1 MKRLYLGIIASMII
15 MSSIGYYVSYKMFY
29 TKKDNE
35 YEVANEEL
43 VNTSKTNSD
52 KIDGNTE
59 ILIEHHYES
68 KNKTTYENVTT
79 IGTIVG
85 MNREDMLKYV
95 EDYMHIATE
104 YELEEGLY
112 KVSLITFSKDKVVIG
127 HY

>member
-29 TKKDNE
+29 TKKNNE

-68 KNKTTYENVTT
+68 KNKILSRLHT
-79 IGTIVG
+79 
-85 MNREDMLKYV
+85 KP
-95 EDYMHIATE
+95 H
-104 YELEEGLY
+104 
-112 KVSLITFSKDKVVIG
+112 
-127 HY
+127 